1 MNNTA
6 RLIASLVL
14 AVNIMGASYL
24 SDPGTFTCVKYEKG
38 VTQAALE
45 SCEETVQEVTN
56 VVTLNSIAH
65 IFNFSLTSMN
75 LSSLCVLLFGER
87 PRVEKRIFSDK
98 DAPVLLKVCSRL
110 WEMPRDSELSIFNSR
125 FIHNSILPA
134 IQMS

>member
-38 VTQAALE
+38 VTQTALE

-56 VVTLNSIAH
+56 VYTLNSIAH

-110 WEMPRDSELSIFNSR
+110 WEMPRDSELSI
-125 FIHNSILPA
+125 
-134 IQMS
+134 